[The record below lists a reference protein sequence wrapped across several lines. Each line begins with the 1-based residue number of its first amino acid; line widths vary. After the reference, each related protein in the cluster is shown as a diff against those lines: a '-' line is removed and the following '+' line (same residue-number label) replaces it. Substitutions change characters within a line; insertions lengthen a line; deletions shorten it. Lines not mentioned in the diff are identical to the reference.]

1 MNDYM
6 KTAIEE
12 AENGIRNGHGG
23 PFGCVIVKDG
33 RIIGKGHNEVI
44 KQNDPTCHGEI
55 MAIHDACKSLGT
67 FDLGG
72 CELYTTAE
80 PCPMCLGAIMWANI
94 KKIYYGCTI
103 YDTEKIG
110 FRDAVF
116 FNDPDYSSEQI
127 DHEECLSLFEEYTSI
142 NDRKQY

>member
-1 MNDYM
+1 
-6 KTAIEE
+6 
-12 AENGIRNGHGG
+12 
-23 PFGCVIVKDG
+23 
-33 RIIGKGHNEVI
+33 
-44 KQNDPTCHGEI
+44 
-55 MAIHDACKSLGT
+55 
-67 FDLGG
+67 
-72 CELYTTAE
+72 
-80 PCPMCLGAIMWANI
+80 MCLGAIMWANI